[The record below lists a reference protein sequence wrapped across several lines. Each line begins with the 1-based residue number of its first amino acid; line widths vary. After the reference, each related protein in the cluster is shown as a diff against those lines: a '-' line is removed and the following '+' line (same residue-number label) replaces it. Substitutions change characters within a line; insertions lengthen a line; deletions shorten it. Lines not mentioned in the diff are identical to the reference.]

1 VPRQAF
7 QCCWPL
13 LFLRQAK
20 AAISPGYFDDQEQ
33 VTARQP
39 VRSGYIMVITPAKA
53 QFLFRLEAE
62 YGKRTDVTE
71 LMIVRERIG
80 FHVCIPARSY
90 GDAAS
95 MFS

>member
-1 VPRQAF
+1 
-7 QCCWPL
+7 
-13 LFLRQAK
+13 
-20 AAISPGYFDDQEQ
+20 
-33 VTARQP
+33 
-39 VRSGYIMVITPAKA
+39 MVITPAKA